1 MTSHHRLPRAAT
13 LFLVVTATVLA
24 AACASKTVNEILA
37 DPARYRDRNVSIR
50 GSVEQSYSF
59 ANRGVYRVDDGTGQL
74 WIVSDRG
81 VPRQGARVRVTG
93 RIQEGFNIG
102 SLGDRLPAGVGSGLV
117 LIESSHRAD

>member
-1 MTSHHRLPRAAT
+1 MTSHHRLTRAAT
-13 LFLVVTATVLA
+13 LFVVMSAAVLA

-50 GSVEQSYSF
+50 GNVEQSYSF

-81 VPRQGARVRVTG
+81 VPRQGARVRVSG